1 MIHLNRDRVL
11 NLIVYAVLLVLVSSI
26 VMGSHVYDG
35 RQRLVPLVIGIP
47 TMLLLIGITVVELW
61 PGLAQ
66 FNRAKGGGEEEP
78 VPAATAPG
86 INAGRWQRVVT
97 IFGWLIGFYIFT
109 LIFGYYLSVPIF
121 LAAFFN
127 READVALPKS
137 ILIAI
142 GVSVVF
148 FLLFNLLLDIPLWPG
163 ILPRIIPSILGGG
176 SIPPL
181 YRGL

>member
-1 MIHLNRDRVL
+1 MMHLNRDRAL
-11 NLIVYAVLLVLVSSI
+11 NLIVYAVLMVFVSSI
-26 VMGSHVYDG
+26 VIGSHVYEG
-35 RQRLVPLVIGIP
+35 RQRMVPLVIGIP
-47 TMLLLIGITVVELW
+47 TMLLLVGITVVELW

-66 FNRAKGGGEEEP
+66 FNKAKGGGEDEP
-78 VPAATAPG
+78 VPVATASG

-97 IFGWLIGFYIFT
+97 IFAWLIGFFVLI
-109 LIFGYYLSVPIF
+109 LIFGYYLSVPLF

-127 READVALPKS
+127 REAEVALRKS

-142 GVSVVF
+142 GVSVGL

-163 ILPRIIPSILGGG
+163 ILPMVIPSILGGG

>member
-1 MIHLNRDRVL
+1 MIELNRDRVL
-11 NLIVYAVLLVLVSSI
+11 NLVVYAVLLLLVSSI
-26 VMGSHVYDG
+26 VIGSNIYEG

-47 TMLLLIGITVVELW
+47 TMLLLIGIIVVELW
-61 PGLAQ
+61 PRLAQ
-66 FNRAKGGGEEEP
+66 FNKAKGGGEDEP
-78 VPAATAPG
+78 VPMATASG
-86 INAGRWQRVVT
+86 INAGSWQRVVT
-97 IFGWLIGFYIFT
+97 IFSWLIGFYVFT

-127 READVALPKS
+127 KEGEIALLRS
-137 ILIAI
+137 IVIAI
-142 GVSVVF
+142 GVSVVL

-163 ILPRIIPSILGGG
+163 VLPKIIPSILGGG